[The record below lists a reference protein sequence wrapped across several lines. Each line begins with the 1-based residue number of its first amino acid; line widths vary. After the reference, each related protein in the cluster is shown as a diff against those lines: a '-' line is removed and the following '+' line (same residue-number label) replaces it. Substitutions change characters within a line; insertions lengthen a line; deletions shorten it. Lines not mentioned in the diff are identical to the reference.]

1 MIVGGPTADCCAV
14 DHAVSGRGNAVVVTV
29 QYQVY
34 RSAAPATPMETEE
47 ECAIVNPNHLGSAGA
62 PSLEARRQ
70 AYEGVRALLSD
81 DHNYELGLFALQDV
95 IDRVAEQQGTEMLA
109 AMTFEMALKLAQAF
123 ERIASDEGLAAVDL
137 LDVWFAD

>member
-1 MIVGGPTADCCAV
+1 MATSSWLQSYGGLPVHRAGHPEGEV
-14 DHAVSGRGNAVVVTV
+14 HV
-29 QYQVY
+29 
-34 RSAAPATPMETEE
+34 E
-47 ECAIVNPNHLGSAGA
+47 ECAIVIPEHLGSADA

-95 IDRVAEQQGTEMLA
+95 IDRVAEQQGTDMLA
-109 AMTFEMALKLAQAF
+109 AMTFEVALKLAQAF

>member
-1 MIVGGPTADCCAV
+1 MGLPVHRAGHPERAV
-14 DHAVSGRGNAVVVTV
+14 DV
-29 QYQVY
+29 
-34 RSAAPATPMETEE
+34 E
-47 ECAIVNPNHLGSAGA
+47 ECAIVNHEHLSSAGA

-95 IDRVAEQQGTEMLA
+95 IDRVAEQQGTDMLA

-123 ERIASDEGLAAVDL
+123 ERIASEEGLAAVDL